1 MGERHS
7 ACRWAALLRVV
18 HTRRLRVTRR
28 QLRFARSASELTVGI
43 SWHRSVSEARGAGSL
58 SPISS
63 CPLPGD
69 ARARRLRRRRRRC
82 GRREAGLRSL
92 PRRACRDWRRGEI
105 CASVLR
111 YRDARA
117 TSASRGSGRIAA
129 GRKGWTPRL
138 LMGLDRPAARGSGG
152 NGGRDH
158 RALQDVAKGVG
169 RVLERWPAE
178 ADPHSLRMMS
188 ASSAEWSLRPSLR
201 QAWW

>member
-1 MGERHS
+1 MLERAGFGDDVAAVDGGRPVSDRFLDALVVIGDPGE
-7 ACRWAALLRVV
+7 V
-18 HTRRLRVTRR
+18 
-28 QLRFARSASELTVGI
+28 
-43 SWHRSVSEARGAGSL
+43 
-58 SPISS
+58 
-63 CPLPGD
+63 
-69 ARARRLRRRRRRC
+69 
-82 GRREAGLRSL
+82 
-92 PRRACRDWRRGEI
+92 

-117 TSASRGSGRIAA
+117 SSASRGSGRIAA

-138 LMGLDRPAARGSGG
+138 LTGLDRPAARGSGG

-169 RVLERWPAE
+169 RVLERCPAE